1 MLSMNPIKGI
11 LLSLI
16 ACLMVFTV
24 QAQEAGSGY
33 FSHTVMRGQTLSS
46 ISNMYHVSISD
57 IVSLNPGSD
66 KQIRAG
72 ETLRIPQRSASAE
85 GGTVNRLHFHT
96 IQAGETLYRL
106 TTQYRVSAE
115 AICRANPGLSA
126 ANFRAGQVIVIPL
139 SEQTQP
145 QEQAKTVKEE
155 EEEKSPCREMHK
167 VKRKETIFS
176 ISREYGISEKELI
189 DANPELKKG
198 KLKRGTFICIPH
210 KRKPMGFAEAGKRT
224 QPAPTNEELFRK
236 SQQDIKKL
244 KSINAALMLPF
255 QPEASGSQQALMV
268 EYYEGLLL
276 AIDSLKSQ
284 GVNINLHVYNTGGGT
299 QSIAPLLAKEELKG
313 MDIIFGPK
321 HSEHVKPL
329 SDFAKE
335 HQIRLVLPF
344 TSKDSEVFSNPYIY
358 QINTPQSYLFSQVH
372 KIFADNFSNYN
383 IIFIEVNDGKDKT
396 EFIKGLKQELD
407 SRNIAHRTMAMPQSP
422 EQVTLM
428 LDATKPNM
436 VIPTSGTNVS
446 LIKLLPILQ
455 LVVRTEE
462 NPYEMHLFGYPE
474 WQMYYNDHL
483 QAFYELDTYFYS
495 SFYTNNLLPAAKAYH
510 STFRRWF
517 GKEMIHTFPKCG
529 MLGFDTGY
537 YFIKGLHHYGTQL
550 EEKLDKVRVEPVQ
563 TGFRFERVNNWGG
576 FINKK
581 VFFIHMTRN
590 HELIKLD
597 FE

>member
-1 MLSMNPIKGI
+1 MTHFRRI
-11 LLSLI
+11 LFALF
-16 ACLMVFTV
+16 ACLVTIGV
-24 QAQEAGSGY
+24 QAQENQTGY

-46 ISNMYHVSISD
+46 ISSMYNVSISD

-72 ETLRIPQRSASAE
+72 ETLRIPQQSVSVDKS
-85 GGTVNRLHFHT
+85 TVNRLHFHT

-106 TTQYRVSAE
+106 TTQYHVSAE

-139 SEQTQP
+139 SEQIP
-145 QEQAKTVKEE
+145 AQEQKAKQPEVKEE
-155 EEEKSPCREMHK
+155 EISPCREMHK

-189 DANPELKKG
+189 DANPELREG
-198 KLKRGTFICIPH
+198 KLKKGAFICIPH
-210 KRKPMGFAEAGKRT
+210 KRKPVAQVNAGKNSSV
-224 QPAPTNEELFRK
+224 APSNEQLFRENRK
-236 SQQDIKKL
+236 EVKKL
-244 KSINAALMLPF
+244 NSINAALMLSF
-255 QPEASGSQQALMV
+255 QLDAPEGRQTQMI
-268 EYYEGLLL
+268 EFYEGFLL
-276 AIDSLKSQ
+276 AIDSLKQQ
-284 GVNINLHVYNTGGGT
+284 GVDINLHVYDTGNRT

-313 MDIIFGPK
+313 MDIIFGPR
-321 HSEHVKPL
+321 HSEHIKPL

-335 HQIRLVLPF
+335 NHIRLVTPF
-344 TSKDSEVFSNPYIY
+344 TSKDSEVFNNPYIY
-358 QINTPQSYLFSQVH
+358 QINTPQSYLYSQVY
-372 KIFADNFSNYN
+372 KIFADNFANYN
-383 IIFIEVNDGKDKT
+383 IVFIEVNDGKDKT
-396 EFIKGLKQELD
+396 DFIKGMKQELD
-407 SRNIAHRTMAMPQSP
+407 SRNIGHRTITMPDSP
-422 EQVTLM
+422 EQVTQV
-428 LDATKPNM
+428 LDATKPNII
-436 VIPTSGTNVS
+436 IPTSGTNIS

-455 LVVRTEE
+455 LVIRAEE

-474 WQMYYNDHL
+474 WQTYYYDHL

-495 SFYTNNLLPAAKAYH
+495 SFYTNNLLSSSKAYH
-510 STFRRWF
+510 DTFRRWF
-517 GKEMIHTFPKCG
+517 GKEMANTFPKYG
-529 MLGFDTGY
+529 MLGFDIGY

-550 EEKLDKVRVEPVQ
+550 EEKLDKIEVNPVQ